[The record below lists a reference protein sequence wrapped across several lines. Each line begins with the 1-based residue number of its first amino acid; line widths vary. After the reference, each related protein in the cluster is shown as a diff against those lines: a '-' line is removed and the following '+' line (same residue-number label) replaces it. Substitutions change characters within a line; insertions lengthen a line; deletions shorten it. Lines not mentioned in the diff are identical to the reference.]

1 MLRMLRDSVNHL
13 EDKDIEHY
21 KIILDPNEVRI
32 DSTETRRESYTKNSS
47 QDPDLVTKSD
57 VDF

>member
-1 MLRMLRDSVNHL
+1 MLRDSVKHL

-21 KIILDPNEVRI
+21 KIILDLNEIRI
-32 DSTETRRESYTKNSS
+32 ESTATLRESYTKDSP

-57 VDF
+57 IVF